1 VRDPLADYYAERAPE
16 YESIYDRPERQADLA
31 RLAGIVATTFANRRI
46 LEVACGTGYWT
57 ELLAMTATHVTAVDV
72 TEATL
77 ELARAKPIAAQR
89 VRFQQADAYALNSV
103 EGDFDAGAAMFWW
116 SHVPRQRLQE
126 FLRGFHSKLQPGSI
140 VAFIDNQ
147 FVEGN
152 STPIARTDDEGN
164 TFQKRKIENGNTF
177 EVLKNYPSDTELQA
191 VLSDVCFLDI
201 IRLHYY
207 WCAIYRLPQAP

>member
-1 VRDPLADYYAERAPE
+1 MRDPLADYYAERAHE
-16 YESIYDRPERQADLA
+16 YERIYDRPERQADLA
-31 RLAGIVATTFANRRI
+31 RLAGILATTFANRRI

-89 VRFQQADAYALNSV
+89 VRFQQADAYSLNSV

-116 SHVPRQRLQE
+116 SHIPRQRLQE
-126 FLRGFHSKLQPGSI
+126 FLRGFHAKLQPGSI

-152 STPIARTDDEGN
+152 STSISRTDAGGN
-164 TFQKRKIENGNTF
+164 TFQERRLENGKTF
-177 EVLKNYPSDTELQA
+177 EVLKNYPSDAELQA
-191 VLSDVCFLDI
+191 ALSDVCFLDI
-201 IRLHYY
+201 TRLRYY
-207 WCAIYRLPQAP
+207 WCAFYRLP